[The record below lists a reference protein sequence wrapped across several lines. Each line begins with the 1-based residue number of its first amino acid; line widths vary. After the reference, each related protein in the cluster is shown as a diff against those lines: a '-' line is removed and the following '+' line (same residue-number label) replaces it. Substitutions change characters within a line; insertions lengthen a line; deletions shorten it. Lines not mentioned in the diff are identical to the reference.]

1 MYLQNLQSAQEF
13 ELSLT
18 PTISLLVQRNPQRM
32 EDQVV

>member
-1 MYLQNLQSAQEF
+1 MMSWQSGQEF